1 MLANIIIF
9 TIIGSILS
17 LVGGILLL
25 IKKHLSEDLVLQ
37 LTSFAA
43 GVLLA
48 TAFVDLLPEAFE
60 ESDNV
65 ARIFTYSLFGMVAF
79 FIFERFF
86 LWFHHHHE
94 TEKNIRPSV
103 LLITIGDSIH
113 NFIDGVAI
121 AGAFLVSVPLGI
133 TTALAVAAHEIPQEI
148 ADFSVLLSQ
157 KVSKIKT
164 LAFNGLSAFTSLLG
178 AILTFY
184 LADIIE
190 PVLPFLIAFT
200 AGMFIYIASSDL
212 IPELHRSSIRKTNA
226 WHQTASLLFGIFLV
240 IVIKSLI
247 NE

>member
-1 MLANIIIF
+1 MLGYIIIF

-17 LVGGILLL
+17 LIGGVLLL
-25 IKKHLSEDLVLQ
+25 FKKHLSETLVLD

-48 TAFVDLLPEAFE
+48 TAFIDLFPEAISGTE
-60 ESDNV
+60 NH
-65 ARIFTYSLFGMVAF
+65 AKIFVYALSGMIVF
-79 FIFERFF
+79 FTLERFF

-94 TEKNIRPSV
+94 TTKEIRPSV

-121 AGAFLVSVPLGI
+121 TSSFLVSFPLGV

-157 KVSKIKT
+157 KVSKFKT
-164 LAFNGLSAFTSLLG
+164 LAFNGLSALTSLLG
-178 AILTFY
+178 AIITYY
-184 LADIIE
+184 LAERITVLLPYIIS
-190 PVLPFLIAFT
+190 FT
-200 AGMFIYIASSDL
+200 AGMFIYIAASDL
-212 IPELHRSSIRKTNA
+212 IPELHRSSIKKTNA
-226 WHQTASLLFGIFLV
+226 WHQTATLLFGIFLV
-240 IVIKSLI
+240 SIIKSLI